1 MATIGL
7 ITCSDSRDESQDT
20 AGAALKEL
28 ITQANYDLAGYQLL
42 KDDIQTIANA
52 IKKMYEASS
61 PDAIITCGGTGL
73 SLRDVTPEAT
83 RLVCERDIPG
93 IAEYLRSFG
102 LQFTENA
109 CLSRAVCMQIGKTIV
124 VNFPGSKRAAMQ
136 NWEAFACIL
145 PHAIKMACGG
155 GH

>member
-1 MATIGL
+1 MATIGI
-7 ITCSDSRDESQDT
+7 ITCSDTRDESQDT

-28 ITQANYDLAGYQLL
+28 ITQANYDLAGYQLV
-42 KDDIQTIANA
+42 KDDIQAIADA
-52 IKKMYEASS
+52 IKKMYEKSS

-73 SLRDVTPEAT
+73 SQRDVTPEAT
-83 RLVCERDIPG
+83 KLVCERDIPG
-93 IAEYLRSFG
+93 IAEYLRSSG

-124 VNFPGSKRAAMQ
+124 VNFPGSKRAATQ
-136 NWEAFACIL
+136 NWEAFAGIL